1 MQKILVDKFVIPEE
15 SKTQFLERARTVQSF
30 LKTLPGFVEG
40 FLYELKEGE
49 GRHNFMTTAVW
60 ENEEVF
66 ENAKKAVAAEFQK
79 RGVDPREAVK
89 KLNVQSERA
98 VYERAPY

>member
-1 MQKILVDKFVIPEE
+1 MQKILVDKFVVPEE
-15 SKTQFLERARTVQSF
+15 SKTQFLEGARKVQSF

-40 FLYELKEGE
+40 FLYEMREGE
-49 GRHNFMTTAVW
+49 GRHNFKTTAVW

-79 RGVDPREAVK
+79 PGVDPRVAAK